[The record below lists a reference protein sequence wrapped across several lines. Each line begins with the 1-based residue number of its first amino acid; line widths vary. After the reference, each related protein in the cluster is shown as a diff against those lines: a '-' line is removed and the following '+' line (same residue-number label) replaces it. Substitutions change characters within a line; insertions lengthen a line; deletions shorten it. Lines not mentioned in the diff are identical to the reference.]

1 LQILWPANLAGT
13 PFLDQRPTL
22 FGTHT
27 IPAFSTMNLEA
38 CSHLEED
45 PGELD
50 IDAMLE
56 ELDQERNNHL
66 GS

>member
-1 LQILWPANLAGT
+1 
-13 PFLDQRPTL
+13 
-22 FGTHT
+22 
-27 IPAFSTMNLEA
+27 MNLEA